1 MKKAY
6 ELSVLCDCEIGVII
20 LNKNSLYQYASS
32 DMDQLLLKYTEHQKP
47 CESLTN
53 INMAKVKN
61 LKKKFNLK
69 NLFLIFN
76 FEF

>member
-1 MKKAY
+1 MTFQKRKFGIMKKAY

-61 LKKKFNLK
+61 
-69 NLFLIFN
+69 
-76 FEF
+76 